1 MQSLKDAGTP
11 VDGVGFQM
19 HLDADFVRY
28 DEVATIFQTVADMD
42 LDIYITELDVS
53 IRSGMTEEQQAD
65 VFEQVLSLCLE
76 QPRCKAYQTWGFT
89 DMYSWRDEY
98 NPLILDER
106 YQAKPGYLAIQRR
119 LGEN

>member
-1 MQSLKDAGTP
+1 
-11 VDGVGFQM
+11 
-19 HLDADFVRY
+19 
-28 DEVATIFQTVADMD
+28 MD

-119 LGEN
+119 LGDN